1 MFHATGTGC
10 RSMESLA
17 DTGLLTALIDL
28 TTTEVADRLVCWV
41 FAATQ
46 DRFGAVIRT
55 KIPYIGSVGALDM
68 VNFGPRE
75 TVPAKFAT
83 RQFVVHNQNVTL
95 MRTTAEE
102 NRVAGQWIGDRLN
115 QMPGRVRFVLPMG
128 GVSALDAPGKPFH
141 DPVADKA
148 LFDALEA
155 TVRASPQGQIL
166 KSPGHIND
174 PAFTDAV
181 IAAFRAIMPKLE
193 RRA

>member
-28 TTTEVADRLVCWV
+28 TTTEVADMIEGGV

-68 VNFGPRE
+68 VNFGPCD

-115 QMPGRVRFVLPMG
+115 QMPRPGAVCAADGGRLGVGCARKTVSQPRG
-128 GVSALDAPGKPFH
+128 GQSLV
-141 DPVADKA
+141 
-148 LFDALEA
+148 
-155 TVRASPQGQIL
+155 
-166 KSPGHIND
+166 
-174 PAFTDAV
+174 
-181 IAAFRAIMPKLE
+181 
-193 RRA
+193 